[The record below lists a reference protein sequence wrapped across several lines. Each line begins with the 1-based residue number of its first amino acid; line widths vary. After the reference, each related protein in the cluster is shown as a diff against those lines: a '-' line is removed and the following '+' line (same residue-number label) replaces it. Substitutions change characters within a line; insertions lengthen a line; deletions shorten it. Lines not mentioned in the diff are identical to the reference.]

1 MGKASLEEM
10 EKIERRKTLPGVPLP
25 GGTSKAATA
34 AVARTPG
41 SLPGPPHHS
50 GLADPAGAG
59 DSDSHCPTQTRAPL
73 EAWVFI

>member
-10 EKIERRKTLPGVPLP
+10 QKREGRKTLPGVPLP
-25 GGTSKAATA
+25 GGTSKAAA
-34 AVARTPG
+34 AARAPG

-59 DSDSHCPTQTRAPL
+59 DSDSHSPTQARAPL
-73 EAWVFI
+73 EAWLFI